1 MHLKLRKIAKAIAI
15 INPKTGI
22 IILML
27 QLQSSALEEQAI
39 AQNAIFLSQN
49 ISPIKPDREP
59 LKHKHSTDGNS

>member
-39 AQNAIFLSQN
+39 AHPQRQTIAICF
-49 ISPIKPDREP
+49 KPQYTV
-59 LKHKHSTDGNS
+59 LN